1 MDWSKASQLSFVP
14 LIALAVIVAIAG
26 YFMPAIREAVFFKPQ
41 RARAEAAVLQL
52 AARERVF
59 RRAQGHFQTFGAASM
74 DALQAL
80 AVDRQDWPSDYFQ
93 FDASVT
99 PQNGLRIRALP
110 RSEAV
115 QGLHVGAQLFV
126 AELAPSGGMT
136 RSGWYP

>member
-1 MDWSKASQLSFVP
+1 MDWKAGQLMYLP

-26 YFMPAIREAVFFKPQ
+26 YFMPDLREAAFFKPQ
-41 RARAEAAVLQL
+41 RAHAEAAVLQL

-59 RRAQGHFQTFGAASM
+59 RRTQGRFETFGAASA

-80 AVDRQDWPSDYFQ
+80 AVDRQDWPSDNFQ
-93 FDASVT
+93 FDARVT
-99 PQNGLRIRALP
+99 AANGLRIRALP

-115 QGLHVGAQLFV
+115 QDLHVGAQMYV
-126 AELAPSGGMT
+126 AELTQSGGIA